1 MIDRV
6 HEQVMAQYGE
16 QLRVRVCGICV
27 QDDKILM
34 INHKGVIENA
44 SFWCPPGGGLQYGE
58 NVIEGIKREF
68 LEETFTEVS
77 IEHFMFVSEFIE
89 TPLHAIEL
97 FFKVNLE
104 KGKVEKGFDPELKE
118 QIIQEVKWLSFEEIK
133 AKPAREVHRV
143 FSFCNSL
150 EELLNTKGMI

>member
-1 MIDRV
+1 MIDKV

-34 INHKGVIENA
+34 INHKGVVENA
-44 SFWCPPGGGLQYGE
+44 AFWCPPGGGLQYGE
-58 NVIEGIKREF
+58 NAIEGIQREF

>member
-1 MIDRV
+1 MIDKV

-34 INHKGVIENA
+34 INHKGVVENA
-44 SFWCPPGGGLQYGE
+44 AFWCPPGGGLQYGE
-58 NVIEGIKREF
+58 NVIEGIQREF